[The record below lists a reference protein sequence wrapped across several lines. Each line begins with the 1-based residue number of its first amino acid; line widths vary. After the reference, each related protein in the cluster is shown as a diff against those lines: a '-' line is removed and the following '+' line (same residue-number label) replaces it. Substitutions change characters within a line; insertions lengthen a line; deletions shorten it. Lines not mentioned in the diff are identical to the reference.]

1 VSVIRRP
8 LAAAESPLVLHRKN
22 SGEPTACAS
31 VEGKTEGFE
40 LGLRRRGGST
50 VAERRTKTASRSS
63 DVKLSRDLIVTTALA
78 QIDRSGAQGLSMRSL
93 AQELGV
99 EAMSLY
105 YYVHGREDLLEGVV
119 ALLMGNLTTSL
130 DDELSEHWQGFL
142 QTVAHEVRRIAIDH
156 PMAFPLVATRHPA
169 APWLRP
175 PLRSVDVVD
184 TFLSTLLR
192 HGFSDAQ
199 AVGAYRSF
207 SSFLLGHLLLES
219 AVRGA
224 ETGPVEEPL
233 DEGNATIPE
242 GDGRIALDQ
251 ASEVRRLR
259 SLLSEDRSDEEFE
272 ISLEELLDRLNRELS
287 Q

>member
-1 VSVIRRP
+1 V
-8 LAAAESPLVLHRKN
+8 AQ
-22 SGEPTACAS
+22 
-31 VEGKTEGFE
+31 
-40 LGLRRRGGST
+40 RG
-50 VAERRTKTASRSS
+50 TKGASRSAAPR
-63 DVKLSRDLIVTTALA
+63 LSRELIVDTALA

-105 YYVHGREDLLEGVV
+105 RYVHGREDLLEGVV
-119 ALLMGNLTTSL
+119 AHLMGNLTSSL

-142 QTVAHEVRRIAIDH
+142 QTVAHEVRRIAMDH

-175 PLRSVDVVD
+175 PLRSVDVVN
-184 TFLSTLLR
+184 TFLSTLIG

-233 DEGNATIPE
+233 DEGDAAIPE
-242 GDGRIALDQ
+242 GDGRVELDD
-251 ASEVRRLR
+251 APEVERLR
-259 SLLSEDRSDEEFE
+259 PLLSEDRSEEEFE
-272 ISLEELLDRLNRELS
+272 ISLEILLDRLSRELS

>member
-1 VSVIRRP
+1 MAGRGTKGATR
-8 LAAAESPLVLHRKN
+8 SPA
-22 SGEPTACAS
+22 T
-31 VEGKTEGFE
+31 
-40 LGLRRRGGST
+40 
-50 VAERRTKTASRSS
+50 
-63 DVKLSRDLIVTTALA
+63 KLSRDLIVETALQ

-105 YYVHGREDLLEGVV
+105 RYVHGREDLLEAVV
-119 ALLMGNLTTSL
+119 ALLMGNLTSSL

-142 QTVAHEVRRIAIDH
+142 QTVAHEVRRIATDH

-175 PLRSVDVVD
+175 PLRSVDVVN
-184 TFLSTLLR
+184 TFLLTLIG

-224 ETGPVEEPL
+224 ETGPVEEPF
-233 DEGNATIPE
+233 DEGDAAIPE
-242 GDGRIALDQ
+242 GDGKVTLDD
-251 ASEVRRLR
+251 APEVGRLR
-259 SLLSEDRSDEEFE
+259 SLLSEDRSEEEFE
-272 ISLEELLDRLNRELS
+272 ISLEVLLDRLNRDLS